1 METIIKHLDALFVN
15 GFYDSLIAIVLL
27 LIIGWIVNRV
37 GRHIIKKMNSRNQ
50 KLVLNVFTTVIRILI
65 IIGIGQQLKMF
76 EGLGTALITSS
87 GIIAVVLSL
96 TAQETL
102 NDIISGVLI
111 NINRPYEIGDVIKV
125 NDRLGTVT
133 EINLP
138 NTVIKT
144 SNNSALVIPNSV
156 MNGKG
161 IENLTRYKGPV
172 NNYLKITISRT
183 ADIAKAKKIMADI
196 IAAHPG
202 FVDTR
207 SRKQIADKVPAVN
220 VLVAGISETGVELSA
235 AVWSTDFNASWQQ
248 LSDLRQQIMTAF
260 AKNKAFKPVASVNV
274 VE

>member
-50 KLVLNVFTTVIRILI
+50 KLVLNVYTTVIRILI

-156 MNGKG
+156 MNGNG

-207 SRKQIADKVPAVN
+207 SRQQIADKVPAVN
-220 VLVAGISETGVELSA
+220 VLVASISETGVELSA

-274 VE
+274 VA

>member
-156 MNGKG
+156 MNGNG

-207 SRKQIADKVPAVN
+207 SRQQIADKVPAVN

>member
-1 METIIKHLDALFVN
+1 M
-15 GFYDSLIAIVLL
+15 IAIVLL

-50 KLVLNVFTTVIRILI
+50 KLVLNVYTTVIRILI

-156 MNGKG
+156 MNGNG

-207 SRKQIADKVPAVN
+207 SRQQIADKVPAVN
-220 VLVAGISETGVELSA
+220 VLVASISETGVELSA

-274 VE
+274 VA